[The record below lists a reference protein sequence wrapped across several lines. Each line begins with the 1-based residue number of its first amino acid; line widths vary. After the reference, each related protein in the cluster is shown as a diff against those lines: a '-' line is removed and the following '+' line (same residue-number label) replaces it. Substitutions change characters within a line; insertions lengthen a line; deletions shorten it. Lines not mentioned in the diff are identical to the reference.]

1 MTSPAMQ
8 ERREVVKAARR
19 DAELAQRF
27 HDRQWHK
34 RHRVRPKPLS
44 LEGPTNAEHIAL
56 YQLEKARSKERRTP
70 IVADEL
76 ERVRAAI
83 ANLEENSPF
92 QKAREKGRKAAGAA
106 SKARGIANRP
116 RRTDWSQTQYR
127 CGHPRTP
134 ENTYFRSPRVKGGKP
149 GTECK
154 TCAAAR
160 DKKRNVGNRADALTA
175 GMPTAY
181 GA

>member
-1 MTSPAMQ
+1 MTSPALQ

-56 YQLEKARSKERRTP
+56 YQLEKERYQARRAP
-70 IVADEL
+70 IVADEI

-83 ANLEENSPF
+83 AKLEENIPQRERDRRKRTSAAAKESNARRRPPMSP
-92 QKAREKGRKAAGAA
+92 
-106 SKARGIANRP
+106 
-116 RRTDWSQTQYR
+116 THYR
-127 CGHPRTP
+127 CGHERTP
-134 ENTYFRSPRVKGGKP
+134 ENTYTRKRKAVGGEKLKSN
-149 GTECK
+149 TECK
-154 TCAAAR
+154 TCAQAR
-160 DKKRNVGNRADALTA
+160 DRASRVSRYAKLPA